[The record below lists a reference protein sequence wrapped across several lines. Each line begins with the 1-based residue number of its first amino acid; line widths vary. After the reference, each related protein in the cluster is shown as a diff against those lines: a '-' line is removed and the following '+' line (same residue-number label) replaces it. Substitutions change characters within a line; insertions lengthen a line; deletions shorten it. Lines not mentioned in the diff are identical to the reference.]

1 LFAALLLATGAHAQT
16 ATTMM
21 TINLNVP
28 VQISNYAGGRAAV
41 WCEMLNAAGQP
52 LAPPPT
58 ADGRTVGVGTNYVT
72 VNAGVANTSVPMF
85 VSVPRESAPLARGWR
100 CILATT
106 DKYAADPKST
116 SGLSTIPK
124 DLAPLAEVR
133 GTL

>member
-1 LFAALLLATGAHAQT
+1 LFVALLFSMGANAQT
-16 ATTMM
+16 ATTM

-52 LAPPPT
+52 LSPPPT
-58 ADGRTVGVGTNYVT
+58 SDGRLVGVGLNYVT
-72 VNAGVANTSVPMF
+72 VSGGAANTSVPVS

-100 CILATT
+100 CVLATI
-106 DKYAADPKST
+106 DKYAPDPRSVGG
-116 SGLSTIPK
+116 SIPK